1 MKFKANFEEFK
12 KAITTCGKGLKKG
25 ALLTPLIK
33 IEAKEHS
40 LIVSEN
46 NIS

>member
-25 ALLTPLIK
+25 AWCQNINST
-33 IEAKEHS
+33 S
-40 LIVSEN
+40 QNEN
-46 NIS
+46 P